1 MGTVLYRFGGLYEK
15 ACWLCWEI
23 CEDRPG
29 KKELEKILLLGLTLI
44 FLLSQQ
50 FFKHKNYNGVMQ
62 IVSALEGAAIH
73 RLSKTFEVRPPP
85 PFAFLFYKTKNPH
98 SFSTESQTGNEE
110 EICTSAWVDVWLFF
124 VQELQGISTGQGS
137 SLHSLCW

>member
-1 MGTVLYRFGGLYEK
+1 
-15 ACWLCWEI
+15 
-23 CEDRPG
+23 
-29 KKELEKILLLGLTLI
+29 
-44 FLLSQQ
+44 
-50 FFKHKNYNGVMQ
+50 MQ

-73 RLSKTFEVRPPP
+73 RLSKTFEVRPL
-85 PFAFLFYKTKNPH
+85 FAFLFYKTKNPL
-98 SFSTESQTGNEE
+98 SFSSTESQTGNEE